1 MRGSR
6 SVKDGSKRRYGGSR
20 AAVLALLWLAAGACS
35 GGDSSDGGAS
45 QGGGPGGGPGGAP
58 QGLPVDVVAARLD
71 TVVDAIGATGQIEAV
86 QAIELRAEVSGRLNR
101 ILVREGAEVRAGTPL
116 FKVDDAELRSQVA
129 RLQADRDLAEQALA
143 RTRELIARDASSEAD
158 LERAEA
164 SYRSADAQLELQQTR
179 LDRTVVRAP
188 FGGVVGERFVSVG
201 DYVTSADRLTTL
213 QTVDPQRASFQVPE
227 RFSQRLEVGQRITFR
242 VASVPE
248 REFEGTVD
256 FVDPRVQ
263 LPGRTITVKAILSNT
278 DRILKPGMF
287 IEARHV
293 MEVRPDAVVVPEDA
307 ILPLQ
312 GANYV
317 WTVTEDGTAERVEVV
332 LGVRTPGWV
341 EIVSGLQAGTQVVVG
356 GIERLSPGMPL
367 APNVLE
373 RQ

>member
-1 MRGSR
+1 MA
-6 SVKDGSKRRYGGSR
+6 GSKKRYGISP
-20 AAVLALLWLAAGACS
+20 AAVLALVWLTAGACS
-35 GGDSSDGGAS
+35 GGDANEGGDPH
-45 QGGGPGGGPGGAP
+45 GEETGGGPGGAP
-58 QGLPVDVVAARLD
+58 RGLPVDVVVARAD
-71 TVVDAIGATGQIEAV
+71 TVVDAIVATGQIEAV
-86 QAIELRAEVSGRLNR
+86 QAIELRPEVSGRLNQ
-101 ILVREGAEVRAGTPL
+101 ILVREGTEVRAGTPL

-129 RLQADRDLAEQALA
+129 RLQADRDLAEQALT
-143 RTRELIARDASSEAD
+143 RTRELIAREASSEAD

-179 LDRTVVRAP
+179 LDRTLVRAP
-188 FGGVVGERFVSVG
+188 FGGVVGARFVSVG

-227 RFSQRLEVGQRITFR
+227 RFSQRLQLGLRITFR
-242 VASVPE
+242 VASVRE

-263 LPGRTITVKAILSNT
+263 LPGRTITVKASVSNT
-278 DRILKPGMF
+278 DRVLKPGMF
-287 IEARHV
+287 IEARLV
-293 MEVRPDAVVVPEDA
+293 TEVRLEAVVVPEDA

-312 GANYV
+312 GADYV
-317 WTVTEDGTAERVEVV
+317 WTVTEDGMAERVEVV

-341 EIVSGLQAGTQVVVG
+341 EVVSGLQAGTQVVVG

-373 RQ
+373 R